1 MRQKILVLLG
11 IAVAVLAFYTFVL
24 RPQPEIKGVSAAAAA
39 ATGAKPKATNA
50 KTTATS
56 AKAKAAAAK
65 AKAVQPA
72 PTATNTAAKPADT
85 TGALTPKVLPPETW
99 GTDPFVRDWVSVNEL
114 ADLKLKAVTLGGEHP
129 YALIND
135 QILQIGD
142 EISGKRIVKIE
153 SDNVTLEQGGRT
165 FTLLLG
171 E

>member
-1 MRQKILVLLG
+1 MG
-11 IAVAVLAFYTFVL
+11 IAVAVLALYTFAF
-24 RPQPEIKGVSAAAAA
+24 RPQPELKGVSAAAAE
-39 ATGAKPKATNA
+39 ATG
-50 KTTATS
+50 
-56 AKAKAAAAK
+56 

-72 PTATNTAAKPADT
+72 PTATDEAAQPAKTT

-99 GTDPFVRDWVSVNEL
+99 GTDPFVRDWVMVNEL
-114 ADLKLKAVTLGGEHP
+114 ANLRLKAITLGGDRP

-142 EISGKRIVKIE
+142 EISGKRVVKIE

>member
-1 MRQKILVLLG
+1 MRQRILILLG
-11 IAVAVLAFYTFVL
+11 IAVAVLALYTFVL
-24 RPQPEIKGVSAAAAA
+24 RPQPELKGVSAAAAE
-39 ATGAKPKATNA
+39 ATGAKAR
-50 KTTATS
+50 
-56 AKAKAAAAK
+56 
-65 AKAVQPA
+65 AVPPA
-72 PTATNTAAKPADT
+72 PTATDTDAAAKPAAA

-99 GTDPFVRDWVSVNEL
+99 GADPFVRDWIMGNEL
-114 ADLKLKAVTLGGEHP
+114 ANLRLKAITLGGERP

-142 EISGKRIVKIE
+142 EISGKRIANIE

>member
-1 MRQKILVLLG
+1 LG
-11 IAVAVLAFYTFVL
+11 IAVAVLALYTFVL
-24 RPQPEIKGVSAAAAA
+24 RPQPELKGVSAAAAE
-39 ATGAKPKATNA
+39 ATGAKT
-50 KTTATS
+50 
-56 AKAKAAAAK
+56 
-65 AKAVQPA
+65 KAVQPA
-72 PTATNTAAKPADT
+72 PTATDAAARPAAA

-99 GTDPFVRDWVSVNEL
+99 GADPFVRDWVMVNEL
-114 ADLKLKAVTLGGEHP
+114 ANLRLKAITLGGERP

-142 EISGKRIVKIE
+142 EISGKRVAKIE

>member
-1 MRQKILVLLG
+1 
-11 IAVAVLAFYTFVL
+11 VAVLALYTFVL
-24 RPQPEIKGVSAAAAA
+24 RPQPELKGVSAAAAE
-39 ATGAKPKATNA
+39 ATGAKT
-50 KTTATS
+50 
-56 AKAKAAAAK
+56 
-65 AKAVQPA
+65 KAVQPA
-72 PTATNTAAKPADT
+72 PTATDAAARPAAA

-99 GTDPFVRDWVSVNEL
+99 GADPFVRDWVMVNEL
-114 ADLKLKAVTLGGEHP
+114 ANLRLKAITLGGERP

-142 EISGKRIVKIE
+142 EISGKRVAKIE

>member
-1 MRQKILVLLG
+1 LG
-11 IAVAVLAFYTFVL
+11 IAVAVLALYTFAF
-24 RPQPEIKGVSAAAAA
+24 RPQPELRGVSAAAAE
-39 ATGAKPKATNA
+39 ATG
-50 KTTATS
+50 
-56 AKAKAAAAK
+56 

-72 PTATNTAAKPADT
+72 PTATDTATKPAETT
-85 TGALTPKVLPPETW
+85 TGALTPKVLPPEIW
-99 GTDPFVRDWVSVNEL
+99 GTDPFVRDWVMVNEL
-114 ADLKLKAVTLGGEHP
+114 ANLKLKAITLGGDRP

-142 EISGKRIVKIE
+142 EISGKRVTKIE

>member
-24 RPQPEIKGVSAAAAA
+24 RPQPDVRGVGAAAAEA
-39 ATGAKPKATNA
+39 RGARAKAVN
-50 KTTATS
+50 
-56 AKAKAAAAK
+56 AKAKAA
-65 AKAVQPA
+65 QPA
-72 PTATNTAAKPADT
+72 PTPAATAAKPADS

-99 GTDPFVRDWVSVNEL
+99 GTDPFVRDWVTVNEL
-114 ADLKLKAVTLGGEHP
+114 ANLKLKAVTLGGAQP

-135 QILQIGD
+135 QILQVGD
-142 EISGKRIVKIE
+142 EISGKKVVKIE